1 MQNRSRIAS
10 GCQLQLAVARTR
22 RLSVKVFPIVR
33 SWEEQLLEGK
43 TTVLVEC
50 RHPLATASGS
60 AKTSGLTF
68 VAFAIP
74 R

>member
-43 TTVLVEC
+43 TTVCWLNAGIRLLPQAVLQ
-50 RHPLATASGS
+50 RQAA
-60 AKTSGLTF
+60 
-68 VAFAIP
+68 
-74 R
+74 